1 MAGYETA
8 VIGGLRRKEW
18 TAAPYS
24 AADPI
29 IKPPSVFRPHRTG
42 PDAMSVSEDSP
53 ATAFNRV
60 HSLPAKSLLSC
71 QNGGAK
77 LIRSAF

>member
-8 VIGGLRRKEW
+8 VIGGLRRKER

-42 PDAMSVSEDSP
+42 PDAMSVSEDS
-53 ATAFNRV
+53 RYR
-60 HSLPAKSLLSC
+60 L
-71 QNGGAK
+71 
-77 LIRSAF
+77 